1 MRYTAIVYYMLYMFM
16 FNIQIETN
24 KTAAC
29 WLSCSSISWPFLLNS
44 IKICNFLSNFED
56 YTKSFIS
63 NGYPFPLIPPLSL
76 SHTQS
81 CNLSKNSENRSALF
95 ELTKQISLWV
105 RENCRKIASKMEP
118 KISLYS
124 PNCKLIEMRKGE
136 REGKEIE
143 PAPPRAEVKVQSVSC
158 KM

>member
-1 MRYTAIVYYMLYMFM
+1 MLYMFM
-16 FNIQIETN
+16 FNIQIETY

-29 WLSCSSISWPFLLNS
+29 WLSCSSISWPFLMNS
-44 IKICNFLSNFED
+44 IKICNSFQTLKIIQKVSFPMVTPFLSF
-56 YTKSFIS
+56 
-63 NGYPFPLIPPLSL
+63 PLSL
-76 SHTQS
+76 SLSQS
-81 CNLSKNSENRSALF
+81 CNLSKNFENRSALF

-136 REGKEIE
+136 RESKEIE